1 MYSHAV
7 KIDSNKANDVV
18 AEAKS
23 ILLDANELC
32 QQKFQNSDVLGNA
45 IEETLRLLGKEW
57 YEEVTPEEVA
67 AIKVSNGLTRFGNNS
82 TLLYT
87 RNKQTDP
94 ISQAAMV
101 SGSRGIATHSGH
113 WWNCM
118 NGHPVITQPT
128 ISEQSLTWYSLRLA
142 NAECRWSWL
151 AVLNVALQ
159 LEGRDIEL

>member
-1 MYSHAV
+1 MLSHAV

-18 AEAKS
+18 AEAKR
-23 ILLDANELC
+23 ILVDANELC
-32 QQKFQNSDVLGNA
+32 QQKFQNADVLGNA
-45 IEETLRLLGKEW
+45 MEEALRLLGKEW
-57 YEEVTPEEVA
+57 YEEVTHEEVA

-87 RNKQTDP
+87 RNKQTDL

-128 ISEQSLTWYSLRLA
+128 ISEQSPTWYSLQLA
-142 NAECRWSWL
+142 NAECQWSWL